1 MCNGKNQYAKCQVD
15 PGLIGTN
22 LFSKMLPWCNMMSR
36 ENFLSPWVII
46 LHKFLEISFWSMVPL
61 NKIVMMHH
69 LSGYAILQFYGI
81 MVFYWPVSLR
91 ACSSTGHVDCVHH
104 NHTKWTPIS
113 RTLFPKK
120 SKMLSFS
127 MIILQSN

>member
-1 MCNGKNQYAKCQVD
+1 MCNGKNQYAKCQVN

-22 LFSKMLPWCNMMSR
+22 LFSKMSAMMQHNAER
-36 ENFLSPWVII
+36 KNYVTLSIYSAQI
-46 LHKFLEISFWSMVPL
+46 LRDLWSLVPL

-91 ACSSTGHVDCVHH
+91 ACSTGHVD
-104 NHTKWTPIS
+104 
-113 RTLFPKK
+113 
-120 SKMLSFS
+120 
-127 MIILQSN
+127 